1 MLFPHP
7 WVVSSHICCDL
18 YFAEYLQVAFTDL
31 QDSVCSF
38 LLSSTLVSN
47 SCLGLPSLSASSP
60 QLRKFPELSLD
71 SPSLSHDW
79 KLPQGSKLGNRAA
92 MGLILLV
99 FYLRGITDFCYLMSS
114 VFKIIVLYILFK
126 YFGGANG
133 GIVSRK
139 RVHWFLFFHLD

>member
-7 WVVSSHICCDL
+7 WVISSHICCDL

-47 SCLGLPSLSASSP
+47 SCQCLPSLTASSP
-60 QLRKFPELSLD
+60 QLSKFPGLSLD

-79 KLPQGSKLGNRAA
+79 KLPQSSKLGNRAA
-92 MGLILLV
+92 IGLILLISN
-99 FYLRGITDFCYLMSS
+99 LSGITDFCYLMSS
-114 VFKIIVLYILFK
+114 VFKIIVLYILFMDL
-126 YFGGANG
+126 GGAD
-133 GIVSRK
+133 GIVLRK
-139 RVHWFLFFHLD
+139 RVNWFLFFHLD